1 MPHIIAPLGGVS
13 GLITLFLG
21 FGSKTPAKS
30 ETDRSWLAVVLEGAS
45 KAAAPIFMLFI
56 LILLSLVSSWLL
68 NALATHLHGQG
79 LTEAAG
85 PESIGLRMP
94 PKPLAHNLILHNA
107 TLSLILEM
115 AGILGLIG
123 ILMAVTININQFS
136 LHAMYRNRLIRAYLG
151 ASRRPEERKRLF
163 NPFTG
168 FDPRDNE
175 AMCNLRFDD
184 VRLARVLYR
193 DHLSDSTRRLLEHCH
208 RGGAPEN
215 FQDLSRALDQD
226 IRRLI
231 ERGALDSMSHEPV
244 FGPACLERLKVL
256 TRIPPEQEAWRE
268 TLTWLRSILLNR
280 LDKVE
285 PRPLHVLNIALN
297 LVRGENLAWQQR
309 KAQSLTVSALHCG
322 SFNLG
327 YRRSQDYGKNVFL
340 NRPISLGTALAISGA
355 AASPNMGYHSS
366 PAVTFLL
373 ALFNVRLGWW
383 LGNPGSAGAA
393 TYSRASPAF
402 AVGPLFSEAFGLTD
416 AGHPYVY
423 LSDGGHFENL
433 GLYEMVLR
441 RCHSILVVDAGC
453 DPVGFFEDLGNAIR
467 KIQVD
472 LGIEIEMDL
481 ELLKRQPAS
490 SVSRGHHA
498 IGSIRYDKVDG
509 TAAVGTIVYLK
520 PSLTGDEPTDV
531 HEYAVHHP
539 AFPHESTSDQ
549 FFDESQFQ
557 SYSRLGE
564 HAAWEV
570 LSPAA
575 HCADEG
581 FVAVCEELRSHWIT
595 APSAM
600 QDFFLRETPGL
611 TQLNQLLR
619 NDPHLLHY
627 DLQLYPELQS
637 LFGYPSP
644 DSSSIDP
651 RSALHACSAQLQVME
666 KVFYALRLE
675 DFHAHPLSRGWM
687 NLFRRWTSTPTLRGF
702 WPTLCGSY
710 SRQFV
715 DFVQR
720 HLNLAFDQALVV
732 SPCEE
737 LEQMAPLFAEMAREC
752 HSIPEYLDSC
762 RRAFHQ
768 PAPLRGG
775 QRGQDGVARW
785 ALRILPADAEQA
797 NGQMGGQLLAIAAA
811 TVLSGRDLGLYAWVR
826 PAYRGLGVGSRLL
839 QTALQSL
846 GQTYAGYTATVDLG
860 PDGAN
865 LAGYYDQKAVWS
877 KFYEQLGFTRDRSAA
892 GRLRMKRTLK

>member
-1 MPHIIAPLGGVS
+1 
-13 GLITLFLG
+13 
-21 FGSKTPAKS
+21 
-30 ETDRSWLAVVLEGAS
+30 
-45 KAAAPIFMLFI
+45 MLFI
-56 LILLSLVSSWLL
+56 LILLALVSSWLL
-68 NALATHLHGQG
+68 NALAGHLHGHP
-79 LTEAAG
+79 LTMAAG
-85 PESIGLRMP
+85 PENTGLRMP
-94 PKPLAHNLILHNA
+94 SKPLAHNLILHNA
-107 TLSLILEM
+107 TLPMILEL
-115 AGILGLIG
+115 AGILSLIG

-184 VRLARVLYR
+184 VRLAGALYR
-193 DHLSDSTRRLLEHCH
+193 DHLSDSTRRLLERGHC
-208 RGGAPEN
+208 GGAPGDL
-215 FQDLSRALDQD
+215 QDLDRELDHD
-226 IRRLI
+226 IRKLI
-231 ERGALDSMSHEPV
+231 ERGVLDRMSQDLA
-244 FGPACLERLKVL
+244 FGPACLERLK
-256 TRIPPEQEAWRE
+256 
-268 TLTWLRSILLNR
+268 TLTKVPSEERSWRDTTSWLRSILLNR
-280 LDKVE
+280 LDRVE

-297 LVRGENLAWQQR
+297 LVKGDNLAWQQR

-322 SFNLG
+322 SSNLG

-340 NRPISLGTALAISGA
+340 NRPISIGTALAISGA

-383 LGNPGSAGAA
+383 LGNPGPAGAA
-393 TYSRASPAF
+393 TYSRSSPTF

-453 DPVGFFEDLGNAIR
+453 DPAGFFEDLGNAIR

-472 LGIEIEMDL
+472 LGIEIDMDL
-481 ELLKRQPAS
+481 ELLKRQPGS
-490 SVSRGHHA
+490 SASRGHHA
-498 IGSIRYDKVDG
+498 IGSIRYDKVDA
-509 TAAVGTIVYLK
+509 TAAVGTILYLK

-539 AFPHESTSDQ
+539 AFPHEPTSDQ

-575 HCADEG
+575 HCAGEG
-581 FVAVCEELRSHWIT
+581 FTAVCEELRSHWVT
-595 APSAM
+595 APPSM
-600 QDFFLRETPGL
+600 QDFLLRETPGL
-611 TQLNQLLR
+611 GRLNQLLR
-619 NDPHLLHY
+619 DDPQLMHY

-637 LFGYPSP
+637 LFGHPPP
-644 DSSSIDP
+644 DSSMDP
-651 RSALHACSAQLQVME
+651 RSALHACRAQLEVME
-666 KVFYALRLE
+666 KVFYGLRLE
-675 DFHAHPLSRGWM
+675 EFHAHPLSRGWM
-687 NLFRRWTSTPTLRGF
+687 NLFRRWASTPTLRGF

-720 HLNLAFDQALVV
+720 HLGLAFDQALSVG
-732 SPCEE
+732 PCENVDHV
-737 LEQMAPLFAEMAREC
+737 APLLAEMAREC
-752 HSIPEYLDSC
+752 HIIPEYPENC

-775 QRGQDGVARW
+775 QGRPDSVARW
-785 ALRILPADAEQA
+785 ALRILPADAEPQ
-797 NGQMGGQLLAIAAA
+797 NGRMSGQFLAVAAA
-811 TVLSGRDLGLYAWVR
+811 TIPSGRTIELYTWVR
-826 PAYRGLGVGSRLL
+826 PAYRGLGIGSRLL
-839 QTALQSL
+839 RAALHSL
-846 GQTYAGYTATVDLG
+846 GQTFAGSIVMVDFGPDDANVAGYS
-860 PDGAN
+860 
-865 LAGYYDQKAVWS
+865 DQKAVWV
-877 KFYEQLGFTRDRSAA
+877 KFYEQLGFTRDGSVP
-892 GRLRMKRTLK
+892 GRLRMKRTLR